1 MLFVHQVIASPESH
15 QMGIVSWCWDG
26 HWPGAAHISVTKLV
40 GKDLQFIW
48 WEVVVVPEHVIVR
61 RPAGSLSGSKADVRY
76 NGLFLTHN
84 LLSLENT
91 VEDAFINTSYPTWL
105 LPECQHDCKGRSQTL
120 MGELFWCPLW
130 CPPECCRSSQPIKK
144 YPWKCLLSWNWLSAL
159 WPNKPTLLWNL
170 PSWWI

>member
-26 HWPGAAHISVTKLV
+26 HWPGAAHVSVTKLV

-61 RPAGSLSGSKADVRY
+61 RPAGSLSGSKVDVRY
-76 NGLFLTHN
+76 IWVVFDSQSTFIRK
-84 LLSLENT
+84 
-91 VEDAFINTSYPTWL
+91 VEDTFINTSYPTWL
-105 LPECQHDCKGRSQTL
+105 LPECQHDCKGRSQIL

-130 CPPECCRSSQPIKK
+130 CLQECCRSSQPIKNIHRNA
-144 YPWKCLLSWNWLSAL
+144 C
-159 WPNKPTLLWNL
+159 
-170 PSWWI
+170 